1 LLFNVILILGGL
13 IGYLSNPALKVCL
26 DILSWIMG
34 VIGVAVCANE
44 LIFLLRVNF
53 LRKLLF
59 KVKSQEVRV
68 MECVSVVVGVGTV
81 VGWWYSNHNML
92 INDIVC
98 ICIVVAC
105 IKILKFT
112 NLKIASLGYLITMVI

>member
-1 LLFNVILILGGL
+1 MLFNVILILGGL